1 MKEIYKAKDGMTFKR
16 VSDGVIMG
24 EVIHLGK
31 CADGSDDVISNYIEV
46 EKHKIVNE
54 KKKVKL
60 RKRSN
65 LQ

>member
-1 MKEIYKAKDGMTFKR
+1 MKEIYKSKDGMTFKR

-54 KKKVKL
+54 KKKVKP